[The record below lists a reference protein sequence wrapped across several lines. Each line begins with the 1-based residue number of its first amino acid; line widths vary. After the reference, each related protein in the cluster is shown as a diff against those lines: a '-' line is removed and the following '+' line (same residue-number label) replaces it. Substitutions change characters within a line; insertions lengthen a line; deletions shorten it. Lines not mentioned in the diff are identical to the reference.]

1 MAKISHTIDP
11 TAITPDTKLRL
22 ENAAELAFPDS
33 SIKASSLR
41 AGARLKPRPRGNA
54 ESVT

>member
-1 MAKISHTIDP
+1 MAKISHIIDP

-22 ENAAELAFPDS
+22 ANAAELAFPDS

>member
-22 ENAAELAFPDS
+22 ANAAELAFPDS